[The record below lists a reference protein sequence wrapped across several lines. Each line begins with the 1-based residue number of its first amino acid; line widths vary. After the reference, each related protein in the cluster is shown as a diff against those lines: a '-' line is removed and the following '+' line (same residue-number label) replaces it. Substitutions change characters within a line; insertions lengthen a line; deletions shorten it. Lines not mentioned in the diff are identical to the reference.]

1 MSKMANDK
9 LRNEWTEIVKAFLAD
24 KGEEVLQTATNVIAI
39 PVVDSEGEDNYIEIT
54 IKVPVGSRD
63 GDAYDAYERAQEFAM
78 KQKEKAE
85 KAAKDAEKKA
95 AKIARD
101 EAMRQQKAEAKKKRE
116 EQ

>member
-24 KGEEVLQTATNVIAI
+24 KGEDVLQTATNVIAI

-54 IKVPVGSRD
+54 IKVPVGDRD
-63 GDAYDAYERAQEFAM
+63 GNAYDAYERAQEFEM
-78 KQKEKAE
+78 KQKKKAIKAE
-85 KAAKDAEKKA
+85 EDAKKKQ

-101 EAMRQQKAEAKKKRE
+101 EAMRKQKADAKAKRE
-116 EQ
+116 GQ

>member
-24 KGEEVLQTATNVIAI
+24 KGEDVLQTATNVIAI

-63 GDAYDAYERAQEFAM
+63 GDAYDAYERAQEFEM
-78 KQKEKAE
+78 KQQEKAE
-85 KAAKDAEKKA
+85 KAARDAEKKA

-101 EAMRQQKAEAKKKRE
+101 EAMRKQRAEAKKKRE

>member
-24 KGEEVLQTATNVIAI
+24 KGEDVLQTATNVIAI

-95 AKIARD
+95 AKIARE
-101 EAMRQQKAEAKKKRE
+101 EAMSQQKAEAKKKRE

>member
-9 LRNEWTEIVKAFLAD
+9 LRNEWTEIVKTFLAD
-24 KGEEVLQTATNVIAI
+24 KGEDVLQTATNVIAI
-39 PVVDSEGEDNYIEIT
+39 PVVDSEGEDSYIEIT